1 MEYQIDKYS
10 HKLSVN
16 NKISY
21 EIARNIIEKNIEK
34 LQSKFPTLM
43 ILLKNHIYIQ
53 KNKLVVIKNI
63 NLKLF
68 TRSISR

>member
-34 LQSKFPTLM
+34 LQLKFPHSND
-43 ILLKNHIYIQ
+43 IVKKSYIYSKKQ
-53 KNKLVVIKNI
+53 TGGNKKYKFKII
-63 NLKLF
+63 Y
-68 TRSISR
+68 S